1 MGFSPPKA
9 IDFYSV
15 GHNCHPKE
23 YIYIFRNFWSE
34 TGWSESLK
42 TVVYFTETGMVFFN
56 WLDVSGW

>member
-9 IDFYSV
+9 IDFCSV
-15 GHNCHPKE
+15 GHNCHPNE
-23 YIYIFRNFWSE
+23 YIFFRNFWSE

-42 TVVYFTETGMVFFN
+42 AVVDFTETGMVFFN